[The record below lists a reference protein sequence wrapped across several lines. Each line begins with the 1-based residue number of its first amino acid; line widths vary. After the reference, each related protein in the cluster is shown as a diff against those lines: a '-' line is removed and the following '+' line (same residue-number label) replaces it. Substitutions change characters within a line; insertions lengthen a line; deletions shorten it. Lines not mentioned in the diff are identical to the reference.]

1 MADTAAMADEIRS
14 MGGSDFADPQD
25 VHDYLSNVHQL
36 VEAMQENLAARADQL
51 DETGV
56 HPAYP
61 AAVREA
67 AGAMSGIADEL
78 ESVTSGGVMRGPG
91 G

>member
-1 MADTAAMADEIRS
+1 MADEIRG
-14 MGGSDFADPQD
+14 MGGHDFADPQD
-25 VHDYLSNVHQL
+25 VHDYVANVHQL
-36 VEAMQENLAARADQL
+36 VDAMQENLAARADQL

-61 AAVREA
+61 EAVREA
-67 AGAMSGIADEL
+67 AMAMSGIADQL
-78 ESVTSGGVMRGPG
+78 EGVTAGGVMRGPG

>member
-14 MGGSDFADPQD
+14 MGGSDFADPDD
-25 VHDYLSNVHQL
+25 VHDYVANVHQL
-36 VEAMQENLAARADQL
+36 VEALQQNLAARADQL

-61 AAVREA
+61 EAVREA
-67 AGAMSGIADEL
+67 AAAMSGIADQL
-78 ESVTSGGVMRGPG
+78 ETITSGGVMRGPG